1 MYLSEHDMY
10 QQYEAHVADWLR
22 QAQLQRQ
29 VRASQA
35 TLRPAYRL
43 ALTRLGAALIALGA
57 RLQAGTEAEQPI
69 QQTANR

>member
-1 MYLSEHDMY
+1 MGRIVYAAAMS
-10 QQYEAHVADWLR
+10 HVLNPDYYGKNVGPHGRRL
-22 QAQLQRQ
+22 
-29 VRASQA
+29 V
-35 TLRPAYRL
+35 RPAYRL